1 MPSTGRENQRW
12 DRLASISAG
21 GRRSSVGFVVGQG
34 SRVGTGTAVSA
45 GLVVTV
51 GGGLVAG
58 SSVGAAVAVP
68 DGVAVAAGVFVGV
81 EGLVGLLVGTAVG
94 VAGSGE
100 SVTAAVE
107 RGVVVDGLAA
117 T

>member
-1 MPSTGRENQRW
+1 M
-12 DRLASISAG
+12 
-21 GRRSSVGFVVGQG
+21 
-34 SRVGTGTAVSA
+34 
-45 GLVVTV
+45 TV

-58 SSVGAAVAVP
+58 RRGGGGVAGP
-68 DGVAVAAGVFVGV
+68 DGVAVGVGVIVGV
-81 EGLVGLLVGTAVG
+81 EALVGLLVGTAVG

-100 SVTAAVE
+100 SVTAAGE

>member
-1 MPSTGRENQRW
+1 M
-12 DRLASISAG
+12 
-21 GRRSSVGFVVGQG
+21 VGA
-34 SRVGTGTAVSA
+34 GTAVSS
-45 GLVVTV
+45 GLVVPV
-51 GGGLVAG
+51 DGGLVAG
-58 SSVGAAVAVP
+58 GSVGAAVAVA
-68 DGVAVAAGVFVGV
+68 DGVAVAVGVIVGV
-81 EGLVGLLVGTAVG
+81 EVLVGLLVGTAVG